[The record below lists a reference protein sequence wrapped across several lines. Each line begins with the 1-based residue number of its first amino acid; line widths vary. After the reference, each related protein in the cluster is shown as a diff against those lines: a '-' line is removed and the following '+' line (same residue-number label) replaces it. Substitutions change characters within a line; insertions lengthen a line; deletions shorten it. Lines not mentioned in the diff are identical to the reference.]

1 MPAKTFLPGVLALAS
16 LLAYPAAAQTTM
28 KEVIDVR
35 VTNVEVIATDS
46 KGNHV
51 SGLTHDDF
59 ELYENGKLQPIT
71 NFFEASAG
79 ASGDAARKTSSPRR
93 IVIYLD
99 DSTLVQNNRQ
109 PVIAALKKLVA
120 DTMTP
125 DDQMM
130 IVTFHPSLKVRLPWT
145 SDPAAVQSAL
155 DAVGREPGNG
165 RIRQATLDRLE
176 NEIRSIVARD
186 QLPRPPGAN
195 DPITDFRVHLSH
207 IRAYASSVKQE
218 LGVSASALEGLL
230 GELAGVDGRKIVFI
244 ASESFPT
251 RPGSEAF
258 AFLDRLRNEVLSGD
272 GPEGFKRGARLIN
285 VLSAE
290 SEFNTNEI
298 IMALGKIA
306 NAAGVSV
313 YALDPATSGR
323 HNSGNVEQLIQ
334 GQLQTGPATG
344 PSDVDGLQVLA
355 QATGGLAWIGVRP
368 EVAVEKFGADLG
380 NYYSIGY
387 QAKTGGDA
395 VRAIEVRPRRAD
407 LRVRSKKSIVFRSA
421 ESEMAGRVTSNLQT
435 AQVNDLGISVQVSGE
450 VTVEGDKQRVPVY
463 VLIPAR
469 HITVAPEGDVL
480 TGGFSVYFCAAG
492 GTTKPSAVTR
502 RSHEI
507 RWTPETVEELGDDGN
522 ITFSMKIFLEK
533 GQDLI
538 SFGVL
543 DHRSQATGFSK
554 LEM

>member
-1 MPAKTFLPGVLALAS
+1 
-16 LLAYPAAAQTTM
+16 
-28 KEVIDVR
+28 
-35 VTNVEVIATDS
+35 
-46 KGNHV
+46 
-51 SGLTHDDF
+51 
-59 ELYENGKLQPIT
+59 
-71 NFFEASAG
+71 
-79 ASGDAARKTSSPRR
+79 
-93 IVIYLD
+93 
-99 DSTLVQNNRQ
+99 
-109 PVIAALKKLVA
+109 
-120 DTMTP
+120 
-125 DDQMM
+125 
-130 IVTFHPSLKVRLPWT
+130 
-145 SDPAAVQSAL
+145 
-155 DAVGREPGNG
+155 
-165 RIRQATLDRLE
+165 
-176 NEIRSIVARD
+176 
-186 QLPRPPGAN
+186 
-195 DPITDFRVHLSH
+195 
-207 IRAYASSVKQE
+207 
-218 LGVSASALEGLL
+218 L

-258 AFLDRLRNEVLSGD
+258 AFLHTLRNEVLSGD
-272 GPEGFKRGARLIN
+272 GPEGLKRGARLIN
-285 VLSAE
+285 VLSAQ

-298 IMALGKIA
+298 IMALGRIA
-306 NAAGVSV
+306 NAAGVSI

-323 HNSGNVEQLIQ
+323 FNSGNVEQLIQ

-368 EVAVEKFGADLG
+368 ELAVEKFGADLR

-387 QAKTGGDA
+387 QARTGGDA

-407 LRVRSKKSIVFRSA
+407 LRVRAKQSIVFRSA
-421 ESEMAGRVTSNLQT
+421 ESEMADRVTSNLQT

-450 VTVEGDKQRVPVY
+450 VTAEGDKQRVPVY
-463 VLIPAR
+463 VMIPAR
-469 HITVAPEGDVL
+469 NLTVAAEGDVV
-480 TGGFSVYFCAAG
+480 TGGFSVYYCAAG
-492 GTTKPSAVTR
+492 GKGETSAVTR

-554 LEM
+554 IEM

>member
-1 MPAKTFLPGVLALAS
+1 MPKPITKLPAALVLAS
-16 LLAYPAAAQTTM
+16 LLAYPVAAQTPM

-46 KGNHV
+46 KGNHIP
-51 SGLTHDDF
+51 GLTRDDF
-59 ELYENGKLQPIT
+59 ELYENGKLQAIT
-71 NFFEASAG
+71 NFFEAS
-79 ASGDAARKTSSPRR
+79 GDAPSKTASPRR
-93 IVIYLD
+93 LVIYLD
-99 DSTLVQNNRQ
+99 DSTLVQNNRK
-109 PVIAALKKLVA
+109 PLIPALKKLLA

-125 DDQMM
+125 DDQVM

-155 DAVGREPGNG
+155 DAVGRESGNG
-165 RIRQATLDRLE
+165 RIRQAALDRLE
-176 NEIRSIVARD
+176 SEIRSIVARD
-186 QLPRPPGAN
+186 QLPRPSGAH

-207 IRAYASSVKQE
+207 VRAYASSVKQE

-258 AFLDRLRNEVLSGD
+258 AFFERLRNEVLSGD
-272 GPEGFKRGARLIN
+272 GPEGFKRGARLTN

-290 SEFNTNEI
+290 SEFNANEI
-298 IMALGKIA
+298 IMALGRIA
-306 NAAGVSV
+306 NAAGVSI
-313 YALDPATSGR
+313 YALDPATGGR
-323 HNSGNVEQLIQ
+323 YNSGNVEQLVH

-368 EVAVEKFGADLG
+368 ELAIEKFGADLR

-387 QAKTGGDA
+387 QARTGGDA
-395 VRAIEVRPRRAD
+395 ERTIEVKPRRAD
-407 LRVRSKKSIVFRSA
+407 LRVRAKKSIVFRSA

-450 VTVEGDKQRVPVY
+450 VTDEGDKRRVPVY

-469 HITVAPEGDVL
+469 NITVAAEGDGL

-492 GTTKPSAVTR
+492 SKAEASAVTR

-507 RWTPETVEELGDDGN
+507 RWTPETVRELGNDGS

-554 LEM
+554 IEM